1 MSPFSFF
8 KKKDKKNDED
18 ENVKGMFN
26 KLKLSTRSSVNQSG
40 NTLSIDDALDKLK
53 DKEGEI
59 INNYLEKLKKPCGEI
74 KESYEI
80 INDIAKNI
88 ETEEIE
94 IEESKLTPLINNT
107 KKTILRTLKREAANP
122 LPIPKSIEEILKFKE
137 STAASINR
145 FGEVTSSHSRVINTF
160 LKKHANDLRSELKKI
175 TENSS
180 KVNELYNELLKD
192 LETVENCK
200 NNLNGI
206 LDKQNEINMLIN
218 TIENIKENI
227 VKANDENTVKEKEIK
242 SLQELP
248 SYGKTVEHQER
259 IEILKKDKE
268 KIIENIQEISNHLSK
283 AAHKYSYGSTK
294 GTKEKIDKL
303 IKDPSKISE
312 ETDISPYLEF
322 LHNLKKAVN
331 DNSIV
336 LKDSSRVIQ
345 YCDQMIQIL
354 PSFKNRVK
362 DIDLKI
368 SNLQN
373 NRNKSILEQINS
385 IKTTI
390 EENNKTIQSEST
402 RKEEIANQ
410 INEEKIRIST
420 LAKNAEEQLNGIY
433 KKGYT
438 IITNYN

>member
-8 KKKDKKNDED
+8 KKKDRENDED

-26 KLKLSTRSSVNQSG
+26 KLKLSTRSSSNQSD
-40 NTLSIDDALDKLK
+40 NALRIDDALNKLK
-53 DKEGEI
+53 DKEEEI
-59 INNYLEKLKKPCGEI
+59 IKNYLEKLKKPCVEI

-137 STAASINR
+137 STTASINR

-160 LKKHANDLRSELKKI
+160 LKKHANDLRNELKKI

-180 KVNELYNELLKD
+180 KVNEIYNELLKD
-192 LETVENCK
+192 LGMVENCK

-206 LDKQNEINMLIN
+206 LDKQNELKMLSSA
-218 TIENIKENI
+218 IENIKENI
-227 VKANDENTVKEKEIK
+227 KKTNDENMVKEKEIK
-242 SLQELP
+242 RLQELP
-248 SYGKTVEHQER
+248 SYEKTLEHQER
-259 IEILKKDKE
+259 IEALKKDKE
-268 KIIENIQEISNHLSK
+268 KIIEDIQEISNHLSK

-294 GTKEKIDKL
+294 GTKEKIDRL
-303 IKDPSKISE
+303 IKDPSKISQ
-312 ETDISPYLEF
+312 ETDISPYLDF

-336 LKDSSRVIQ
+336 LKDSNKVSQ

-354 PSFKNRVK
+354 PDFKNRVK

-373 NRNKSILEQINS
+373 DRNKSILDQINS

-390 EENNKTIQSEST
+390 EENNKAIQSGNT

-410 INEEKIRIST
+410 INEEKSRISILT
-420 LAKNAEEQLNGIY
+420 KNAEEQLNGIC
-433 KKGYT
+433 KKYYT
-438 IITNYN
+438 IITNSN